1 MMRARVVIAVLGLAV
16 PSLAAAQ
23 AGTTAARS
31 GVVFESYSF
40 GSGLAFTR
48 ISELTIP
55 ITLTQRIGSRFAFDI
70 GTAFAS
76 ASVEQSNGKTLDHSG
91 LLAPDLAPPTS
102 ALPARPPFHL
112 AARAP

>member
-1 MMRARVVIAVLGLAV
+1 MMRPRVIIAVLGLAV
-16 PSLAAAQ
+16 PSLAAGQ
-23 AGTTAARS
+23 AGTTAAPRGG
-31 GVVFESYSF
+31 GVESYRF

-48 ISELTIP
+48 LRGLPIP

-91 LLAPDLAPPTS
+91 LVDPDL
-102 ALPARPPFHL
+102 PATISVIPGRL
-112 AARAP
+112 DRKSVV